1 MTYEDLQ
8 DTMMKIVDRT
18 EIDIKNLIEQY
29 NKKARNGQIKTID
42 GELEDAH
49 EIDDNDLVFAIA
61 GLQARLESILESQIM
76 AKGMHMVIG
85 LSSLNTRKR
94 KLKITKQRMLEL
106 VEEHRLYNKKMKQ
119 SNNSDMMMSFDEYL
133 DWCFGKKKLPKSS
146 KSNFTPMSSMT
157 ITTTKKYPSHVSD
170 KVDKYACSKMNDEY
184 KHKVSSNYVIGQAYN
199 KSGLQVLTKKETQ
212 DSSTGKR
219 R

>member
-61 GLQARLESILESQIM
+61 SLQTKLESILES
-76 AKGMHMVIG
+76 
-85 LSSLNTRKR
+85 
-94 KLKITKQRMLEL
+94 
-106 VEEHRLYNKKMKQ
+106 
-119 SNNSDMMMSFDEYL
+119 
-133 DWCFGKKKLPKSS
+133 
-146 KSNFTPMSSMT
+146 
-157 ITTTKKYPSHVSD
+157 
-170 KVDKYACSKMNDEY
+170 
-184 KHKVSSNYVIGQAYN
+184 
-199 KSGLQVLTKKETQ
+199 
-212 DSSTGKR
+212 
-219 R
+219 

>member
-61 GLQARLESILESQIM
+61 ALQSKLEIILEM
-76 AKGMHMVIG
+76 
-85 LSSLNTRKR
+85 
-94 KLKITKQRMLEL
+94 
-106 VEEHRLYNKKMKQ
+106 
-119 SNNSDMMMSFDEYL
+119 
-133 DWCFGKKKLPKSS
+133 
-146 KSNFTPMSSMT
+146 
-157 ITTTKKYPSHVSD
+157 
-170 KVDKYACSKMNDEY
+170 
-184 KHKVSSNYVIGQAYN
+184 
-199 KSGLQVLTKKETQ
+199 
-212 DSSTGKR
+212 
-219 R
+219 